1 MRIKLHFVLFAVS
14 AAIMFASCNSEETN
28 FMDSSARIS
37 ELLGETSLPV
47 VHLDTVS
54 DVHSKSATFTATL
67 QSLGDKVTRRGFIYS
82 TTNPTPTHAD
92 GTVSLKVGAIAVGS
106 YSTTLTRFTN
116 GTKYYVRAFALNTT
130 DTVYSNVLT
139 FTPNVVAPT
148 IETQPVI
155 NRVRVAA
162 IACGIMSGTFS
173 DVTEYGV
180 CIARTPFPTIENSHE
195 VAPDIDSVNVIG
207 QFGVFW
213 DGLQAKT
220 MYHVRAYAKLSDG
233 QVIYGQNRIF
243 STTNGGSMTWGWSS
257 GKANAS
263 ADAVA
268 RIETALDS
276 AQYYYNNYSN
286 LTKYIYCNYDSGV
299 ATADCNIGG
308 WMRFGAVER
317 YQWVG
322 TAQHEISH
330 AMGVGTAS
338 NWNALFTNYQWNQ
351 PCANQTLRVMMK
363 DMTTILHL
371 SGIHFWPGG
380 INQRE
385 EVTTGTTNRYGI
397 SINNAR
403 MLKLNAMVLSAMR
416 EDGLTSY

>member
-1 MRIKLHFVLFAVS
+1 MKIKLHFVLSAVFA
-14 AAIMFASCNSEETN
+14 ATIFASCNNEQTD
-28 FMDSSARIS
+28 FMDSSSRIS
-37 ELLGETSLPV
+37 ELLGETNLPI

-54 DVHSKSATFTATL
+54 DVHSRSATFTATIE
-67 QSLGDKVTRRGFIYS
+67 SLGDKVTRRGFIYS
-82 TTNPTPTHAD
+82 STNATPTYTD
-92 GTVSLKVGAIAVGS
+92 GTISLKVGTIAVGS
-106 YSTTLTRFTN
+106 YSTTLSRFTN
-116 GTKYYVRAFALNTT
+116 GAKYYVRAFALNTT
-130 DTVYSNVLT
+130 DTVYSNVIS
-139 FTPNVVAPT
+139 FIPEIVAPT

-162 IACGIMSGTFS
+162 IACGVMSGMVS
-173 DVTEYGV
+173 DVAEYGV
-180 CIARTPFPTIENSHE
+180 CVARTPFPTISDKSEI
-195 VAPDIDSVNVIG
+195 APDIDSVYVPG
-207 QFGVFW
+207 QFGVLL
-213 DGLQAKT
+213 DALQPKT
-220 MYHVRAYAKLSDG
+220 MYHVRAYAKLLDG
-233 QVIYGQNRIF
+233 KIIYGQIRIF
-243 STTNGGSMTWGWSS
+243 STTNGGSMSWGWSDKS
-257 GKANAS
+257 NAS
-263 ADAVA
+263 ADVIA

-276 AQYYYNNYSN
+276 AKYYYNNYSN
-286 LTKYIYCNYDSGV
+286 LAKYIYANYNSGV
-299 ATADCNIGG
+299 ATADCTIGG
-308 WMRFGAVER
+308 WMRFGPVER

-338 NWNALFTNYQWNQ
+338 NWDAVFTSYQWNR
-351 PCANQTLRVMMK
+351 PCANQALRVMMK

-385 EVTTGTTNRYGI
+385 EVTTGTTNRYGV

>member
-1 MRIKLHFVLFAVS
+1 MKIKLHFVFFAVF
-14 AAIMFASCNSEETN
+14 AAMIFASCSSEDTN
-28 FMDSSARIS
+28 FMDSSARTS
-37 ELLGETSLPV
+37 ELLGETNLPV
-47 VHLDTVS
+47 VRLDTVS

-67 QSLGDKVTRRGFIYS
+67 ESLGDKVTRRGFVYS
-82 TTNPTPTHAD
+82 STNPTPTHAD
-92 GTVSLKVGAIAVGS
+92 GTVSLKVGTIVVGS
-106 YSTTLTRFTN
+106 YSNTLTRFTN
-116 GTKYYVRAFALNTT
+116 GTKYYVRAFALNLT
-130 DTVYSNVLT
+130 DTVYSNVIS

-148 IETQPVI
+148 IETQPIV
-155 NRVRVAA
+155 NRVRVAS
-162 IACGIMSGTFS
+162 IACGIMTGVVS
-173 DVTEYGV
+173 DVTEYGA
-180 CIARTPFPTIENSHE
+180 CIARTPFPTILDKYE
-195 VAPDIDSVNVIG
+195 VASDIDSVYVPG
-207 QFGVFW
+207 QFGVFL

-233 QVIYGQNRIF
+233 KVIYGQNRIF
-243 STTNGGSMTWGWSS
+243 STTNGGNLTWGWSS
-257 GKANAS
+257 GKADAS
-263 ADAVA
+263 ADAVV

-276 AQYYYNNYSN
+276 AKYYYNNYSN
-286 LTKYIYCNYDSGV
+286 LTKYIYCNYNSGV
-299 ATADCNIGG
+299 ATADCTIGG

-330 AMGVGTAS
+330 AMGVGTAT
-338 NWNALFTNYQWNQ
+338 NWNGMFTNYQWNQ
-351 PCANQTLRVMMK
+351 TRANQALRVMMK

-385 EVTTGTTNRYGI
+385 EVTTGTTNRYGA

-403 MLKLNAMVLSAMR
+403 MLKLNAIVLSAMR